1 MIAMSKELGQGG
13 SYMNQ
18 NRVMDGI
25 GQLSS
30 MLGPEAVFVGDILG
44 ADNYLIHGR
53 VVGNSDIQGVLML
66 GEACRWTGNI
76 VADVVI
82 LKGIVKGNITARHK
96 LEIRPTGRVLGEVD
110 SPIIAVARGAALLR
124 PLPEGALVTHFEE
137 QRA

>member
-1 MIAMSKELGQGG
+1 
-13 SYMNQ
+13 MNQ
-18 NRVMDGI
+18 NRVVDGI
-25 GQLSS
+25 GRLSS

-44 ADNYLIHGR
+44 TDNYLIHGR

-82 LKGIVKGNITARHK
+82 LKGIVQGNITARQK

-110 SPIIAVARGAALLR
+110 SPVIAVGRGAALLH
-124 PLPEGALVTHFEE
+124 PLPEGALITHFEE